1 MLLKAIERKAGLPE
15 LTLLLQRKLENFSDS
30 QRAHILI
37 RILDIYPEE
46 QMDILEIF
54 CQRFSAEII
63 GCTDQKGMSP
73 IVRAVELQR
82 LRAVKIF
89 VAKSPKKIKF
99 PPPQWQKAAKL
110 ASEKQYQAIENVLV
124 EKVIK
129 IAGEKKESLPDNRSF
144 LRFKDKF
151 VDTHTLLH
159 SVRDFTDSIING
171 VDKSAEQQIQT
182 VALQGTARAQF
193 LLASLLKEKKD
204 NEGYLYWLEKS
215 ASGGNASAQFELGIF
230 YFKMEVK
237 EGRKKSVEWFR
248 KAAEQGLAQAQTN
261 LGVCYQFSIGVAVN
275 HDEAIKWYLKAAEH
289 NCSVAQNNLALYYLK
304 GIHSKEERA
313 NGHDIT

>member
-1 MLLKAIERKAGLPE
+1 MRSLKAKKKRSKKQATSLVTKEMLLKAIERKASLPE

-73 IVRAVELQR
+73 IVRAVELQH

-99 PPPQWQKAAKL
+99 PPPQWQKAARL

-129 IAGEKKESLPDNRSF
+129 IAGEKKESQPDSHFFPNF
-144 LRFKDKF
+144 VEKF
-151 VDTHTLLH
+151 VGSNKLLAPLN
-159 SVRDFTDSIING
+159 DFFNSIIN
-171 VDKSAEQQIQT
+171 DIDFAEQQILT
-182 VALQGTARAQF
+182 IALQGNAEAQMI
-193 LLASLLKEKKD
+193 LASWLKEKKND
-204 NEGYLYWLEKS
+204 EGYLYWLEKS
-215 ASGGNASAQFELGIF
+215 ASGGNSSAQLELGRF
-230 YFKMEVK
+230 YSIMKVFR
-237 EGRKKSVEWFR
+237 GR
-248 KAAEQGLAQAQTN
+248 
-261 LGVCYQFSIGVAVN
+261 
-275 HDEAIKWYLKAAEH
+275 
-289 NCSVAQNNLALYYLK
+289 
-304 GIHSKEERA
+304 
-313 NGHDIT
+313 